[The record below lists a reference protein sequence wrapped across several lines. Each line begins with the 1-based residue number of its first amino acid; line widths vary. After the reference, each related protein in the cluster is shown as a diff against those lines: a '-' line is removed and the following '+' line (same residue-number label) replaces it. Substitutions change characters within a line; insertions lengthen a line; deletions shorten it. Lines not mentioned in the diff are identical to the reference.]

1 MIFSL
6 LYLWWKFISKLLMG
20 GVSLVWRVGCDLC
33 GRAGVWTGSTTV
45 RYTGEGAIIAALSLA
60 AGLHSSQGAIYTL
73 WFWKSNKKS
82 MKQILSM
89 FYTSFTTEKFHAHL
103 LGVCTRKF
111 SKCQKSMII
120 FKMPST
126 ENDLIFRYEN
136 TDILKNVHIS
146 NLLSMLTEFKFIHIR
161 IKIQANKQRSPRFAD
176 QRGERHF

>member
-1 MIFSL
+1 
-6 LYLWWKFISKLLMG
+6 
-20 GVSLVWRVGCDLC
+20 
-33 GRAGVWTGSTTV
+33 
-45 RYTGEGAIIAALSLA
+45 
-60 AGLHSSQGAIYTL
+60 
-73 WFWKSNKKS
+73 

-146 NLLSMLTEFKFIHIR
+146 NLLSMITEFKFIHIR